1 MEFKMLI
8 VYITDMI
15 TVLQLLNKGHIL
27 KKLKSYQNT
36 FCNSSLGTI
45 NLFRM

>member
-15 TVLQLLNKGHIL
+15 TVQLLNKGHIL